1 MKTFKEFIN
10 EQRYQL
16 LSERF
21 INLIGDDER
30 KEDYRDQ
37 VWNLLQTSY
46 KPIGGIKGTG
56 FKSPDDMVKNIP
68 FWKMAVKDGK
78 VEAVIMYRDKGGRKS
93 VAMGSTGSPW
103 AKEKVSSMLAQDIKR
118 SYGEKSKGVLGSL
131 MKEYPWEIIKEFI
144 VPLSVVAKKEDIIPI
159 KDVPKKD
166 WPEDAKQTIERYP
179 GLIEFGYLR
188 EIGGSLMFKV
198 MFGTPDKKIVKW

>member
-103 AKEKVSSMLAQDIKR
+103 LKKKYPLCWPKISND
-118 SYGEKSKGVLGSL
+118 L
-131 MKEYPWEIIKEFI
+131 MVKN
-144 VPLSVVAKKEDIIPI
+144 
-159 KDVPKKD
+159 
-166 WPEDAKQTIERYP
+166 
-179 GLIEFGYLR
+179 LR
-188 EIGGSLMFKV
+188 ESSV
-198 MFGTPDKKIVKW
+198 H